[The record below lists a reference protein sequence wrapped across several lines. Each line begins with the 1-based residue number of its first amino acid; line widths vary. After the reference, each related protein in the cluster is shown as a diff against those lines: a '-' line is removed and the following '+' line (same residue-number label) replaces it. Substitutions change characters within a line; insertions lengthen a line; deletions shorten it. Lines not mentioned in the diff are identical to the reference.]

1 MINSDVKIFF
11 DNFVTDFKSFDGRII
26 ASRYFAPY
34 ISVSSDG
41 SLKSFSEQVDI
52 EQYFQKLLDDY
63 AQQGVI
69 SCSYEELESIP
80 IGNSCMLATVTWS
93 MISRDGEAVTT
104 WRESYTL
111 VNTTLGFK
119 IFTSIDH

>member
-1 MINSDVKIFF
+1 MISSDAKIFF
-11 DNFVTDFKSFDGRII
+11 DNFVTDFTTFDGRII
-26 ASRYFAPY
+26 ASRYLAPY
-34 ISVSSDG
+34 ISVKSDG

-69 SCSYEELESIP
+69 SCSYEELESVP

-93 MISRDGEAVTT
+93 MISRDGETVTT

-111 VNTTLGFK
+111 VNTRLGFK

>member
-1 MINSDVKIFF
+1 MISSDVKIFF
-11 DNFVTDFKSFDGRII
+11 DNFVTDFTTFDGRII
-26 ASRYFAPY
+26 ASRYLAPY

-52 EQYFQKLLDDY
+52 EQYFQKVLDDY
-63 AQQGVI
+63 AQQGVM
-69 SCSYEELESIP
+69 SCSYDDLESVL
-80 IGNSCMLATVTWS
+80 IGNNCMLATVTWS
-93 MISRDGEAVTT
+93 MISCDGEAVTA

-111 VNTTLGFK
+111 VKTAVGFK